1 MCMDSHS
8 TSWHLGTTKPSC
20 AKRNCLVTGA
30 GKASNQI
37 IADHLISLHVAWKA
51 YEEQEA
57 SSKMRTA
64 LHRQTRTATALKCQ
78 CGDKVFH
85 AVDKEKQVRGD
96 TEVQGSSAKDL
107 DSDDDD
113 DDVYHREN
121 ANAAKENKAVD
132 RETES

>member
-1 MCMDSHS
+1 MFLKMCMDSHS
-8 TSWHLGTTKPSC
+8 TSWHLGTAKPSC
-20 AKRNCLVTGA
+20 AKRNCLVTGS

-64 LHRQTRTATALKCQ
+64 LHRQTRTATV
-78 CGDKVFH
+78 VFH

-113 DDVYHREN
+113 VYHREN